1 MKFNWK
7 FCGVLVFI
15 CLLIVGCGKDKNK
28 ETNTVNLYYN
38 SSTVKSINYV
48 VELIK
53 KYEEKEGKKINLVPV
68 NSEEEIEK
76 KIGDEKE
83 AALVLLDGYSFID
96 FNNKNYLRDITY
108 LFKEKE
114 TREKFANINNL
125 YGIYEGKYYGLGI
138 TPFTLELVYN
148 EELLRSKGIKFEDNN
163 YIEALKKLNEK
174 KIKIPTYVKS
184 EYTKEILFSALVAND
199 TIAYDL
205 HKVDDV
211 NSVEDK
217 IKHIKNGQKIF
228 DTLHELYTKNIIKED
243 MFQDEGESAIK
254 NFNEGKIPVLLT
266 TTLTSEKITDK
277 RGIGT
282 INKMPINNKSVNSTV
297 GMDCIICSSSGK
309 AKIDDLDNFFRYIIN
324 SDGFE
329 ELTKKNCITG
339 NRKADSNLKGVQIK
353 MVNSI
358 VSADD
363 INMFYFNIISNENIR
378 KIDKECKNVL
388 NGKYDGKE
396 WSRIVGK

>member
-148 EELLRSKGIKFEDNN
+148 EELLKSKGIKFEDNN

-309 AKIDDLDNFFRYIIN
+309 TKIDDLDNFFRYIIN
-324 SDGFE
+324 SDVFE

-388 NGKYDGKE
+388 SGKYDGKE
-396 WSRIVGK
+396 WSRIIGK